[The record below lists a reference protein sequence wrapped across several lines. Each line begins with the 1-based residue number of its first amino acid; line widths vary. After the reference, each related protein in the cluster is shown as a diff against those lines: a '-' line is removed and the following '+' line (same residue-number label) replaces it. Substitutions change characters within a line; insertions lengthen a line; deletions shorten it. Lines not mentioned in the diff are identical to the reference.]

1 MDAAKATGCAVLLLV
16 AAGPALAQP
25 PAKVAA
31 SVRFDQKLRD
41 WDGCGV
47 NYVEL
52 AQSIDY
58 RKDPQEY
65 GGFSRLSAAERQE
78 ILELVFGA
86 DGLKPGVLKMF
97 FDPFHQ
103 AAPGAPFDHETTT
116 KWMRHFVREGLK
128 RGRADGRELP
138 IVTTLYGP
146 PPWATK
152 QKFLRGRDLDPAQ
165 YRNLAL
171 YMVDWVKWLRE
182 KEGFPV
188 RYLSLHNEG
197 DSPYR
202 WPLDGASGNI
212 GGGHDYNAF
221 WRPQEVASFIALL
234 RPLFDENG
242 LRDVGITPGEC
253 SNWRNFSS
261 MLYDWAIF
269 DSPEALA
276 SLGLV
281 TSHGFGAPEVIIPTG
296 NDLLRFKRPD
306 LHSWTTSYSWGTMD
320 VRFLEL
326 SRQNIYNAKV
336 NALIPWAF
344 IQTLTW
350 VGGDPN
356 PGCAIRVSEDGSYT
370 VLPGYY
376 FYKQLS
382 RAGQPGMAV
391 ATVTTTS
398 GSDVELIG
406 FASNGTK
413 HPDAVV
419 VLNNGRSPSR
429 VRLSVQGT
437 PARAFRG
444 FRTTRN
450 AEEKYA
456 SFGRLELKDG
466 EVELE
471 LPGGA
476 VATLFGE

>member
-1 MDAAKATGCAVLLLV
+1 MKATCFFAVLV
-16 AAGPALAQP
+16 IMAAASAPAQP
-25 PAKVAA
+25 PAPGVAA

-58 RKDPQEY
+58 GKDPQEY
-65 GGFSRLSAAERQE
+65 GGFSRLTEAKRQE
-78 ILELVFGA
+78 ILELVFGP
-86 DGLKPGVLKMF
+86 DGLRPGVLKMF
-97 FDPFHQ
+97 FDPFQ
-103 AAPGAPFDHETTT
+103 QKEPGGPFDHETTT
-116 KWMRHFVREGLK
+116 KWMRYFVREGLK
-128 RGRADGRELP
+128 RARAEGRELP
-138 IVTTLYGP
+138 ILTTLYGP
-146 PPWATK
+146 PAWATK

-171 YMVDWVKWLRE
+171 YVTSWVKYLRE

-188 RYLSLHNEG
+188 KYLSLHNEG

-212 GGGHDYNAF
+212 GHGHDYNAF
-221 WRPQEVASFIALL
+221 WRPQEVAAFIPLL
-234 RPLFDENG
+234 RPVLDQHG
-242 LRDVGITPGEC
+242 LPDVGITPGE
-253 SNWRNFSS
+253 STVWRNFSN
-261 MLYDWAIF
+261 MLYDWALF
-269 DSPEALA
+269 DSPEALKA
-276 SLGLV
+276 LGLI
-281 TSHGFGAPEVIIPTG
+281 TSHGFGAPEVITSTG
-296 NDLLRFKRPD
+296 TDLLRSKRPE
-306 LHSWTTSYSWGTMD
+306 LHAWTTSYSWGTMD
-320 VRFLEL
+320 VRFIEL

-356 PGCAIRVSEDGSYT
+356 PGCAIRVSEDGAYT
-370 VLPGYY
+370 VLPGYH

-391 ATVTTTS
+391 AAVTTTS

-406 FASNGTK
+406 FASNGTRHK
-413 HPDAVV
+413 DAVV
-419 VLNNGRSPSR
+419 LLNNGRSPAR
-429 VRLSVQGT
+429 VQLAVRGSA
-437 PARAFRG
+437 ARAFRG

-456 SFGRLELKDG
+456 PLGVLELKDG
-466 EVELE
+466 GVELD

-476 VATLFGE
+476 VATLFAE